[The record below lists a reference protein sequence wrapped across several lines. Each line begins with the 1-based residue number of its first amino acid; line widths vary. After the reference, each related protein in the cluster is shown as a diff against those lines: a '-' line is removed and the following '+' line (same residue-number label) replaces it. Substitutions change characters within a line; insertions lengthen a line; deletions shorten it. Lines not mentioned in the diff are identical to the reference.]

1 MPASETDAFLEA
13 LPDGI
18 LRPRL
23 ARTNW
28 TNDAAYISNEQVFRL
43 LHRARQAGNQ
53 RRVETFASALC
64 RRLLSLAKGFVVR
77 SGIYPGIIGNHD
89 QAAEELSQYVWD
101 CLLKRPGDA
110 THAEKCFG
118 QLFKCRGIDFQRQL
132 LAKKRKCQDSLDALD
147 HSSDDEDPDKTAPE
161 ANALRQEDTSFDTLA
176 SKQEYASLGARLQSV
191 LTKNEHSTYVM
202 LYIEEMQVK
211 EIAVALGVTTKTVN
225 NYKNAAI
232 EKIRKEF
239 KL

>member
-1 MPASETDAFLEA
+1 MPASETDASLEA
-13 LPDGI
+13 LPDDI
-18 LRPRL
+18 LRHRL

-28 TNDAAYISNEQVFRL
+28 TTDPAYISNEQIFRL

-53 RRVETFASALC
+53 RQVETFASALC

-147 HSSDDEDPDKTAPE
+147 HSSDDDDTVKDTRE
-161 ANALRQEDTSFDTLA
+161 ANEVRQENKTFDALA
-176 SKQEYASLGARLQSV
+176 SKQEYALLAARLQSV
-191 LTKNEHSTYVM
+191 LTKNEHSAYVM
-202 LYIEEMQVK
+202 LHVEEMQVK
-211 EIAVALGVTTKTVN
+211 EIAVAMGVTTKTVN

-239 KL
+239 KP

>member
-1 MPASETDAFLEA
+1 MPASETDAPLEA
-13 LPDGI
+13 LSDEI
-18 LRPRL
+18 LRARL
-23 ARTNW
+23 SGTNW
-28 TNDAAYISNEQVFRL
+28 TNNRSYITNEQLFRL
-43 LHRARQAGNQ
+43 LHRARQAGNP
-53 RRVETFASALC
+53 RRVEIVASTLC
-64 RRLLSLAKGFVVR
+64 RRLLLLAKGFVVR
-77 SGIYPGIIGNHD
+77 SGIYPDHD

-101 CLLKRPGDA
+101 CLLTRPGDA
-110 THAEKCFG
+110 THAENFFG

-147 HSSDDEDPDKTAPE
+147 HSSEDEVPGKTSE
-161 ANALRQEDTSFDTLA
+161 QTYALRQEDTTFDSIA
-176 SKQEYASLGARLQSV
+176 SKQEYATLSARLQSV

-202 LYIEEMQVK
+202 LHVEEMQVK
-211 EIAVALGVTTKTVN
+211 DIAVALGVTTKSVN

>member
-13 LPDGI
+13 LPDDI

-28 TNDAAYISNEQVFRL
+28 TTDAAYISNEQVFRL
-43 LHRARQAGNQ
+43 LHRARQAGHQ

-64 RRLLSLAKGFVVR
+64 RRLLSLARGFVVR
-77 SGIYPGIIGNHD
+77 SDIYPGIIGNHD

-101 CLLKRPGDA
+101 CLLKRPRDA

-118 QLFKCRGIDFQRQL
+118 QLFNRRGLDFQRQL

-147 HSSDDEDPDKTAPE
+147 HSSNDEDPDKTVQE
-161 ANALRQEDTSFDTLA
+161 ANALRQEDASFDVLA
-176 SKQEYASLGARLQSV
+176 SKQECALVGARLQSV

-202 LYIEEMQVK
+202 LHVDEMQVK
-211 EIAVALGVTTKTVN
+211 DIAVALGVTTKTVN